1 MAIRN
6 IPVDLDNGTVMIP
19 ADLGS
24 PEPKTRK
31 GVITEYPIVTI
42 RAKPS
47 KHGLAIG
54 YVRADAI
61 VNILDEEYGN
71 PDTFEKYYK
80 IRFGTHQV
88 GYVCARLVR
97 RC

>member
-6 IPVDLDNGTVMIP
+6 IPVNLDNGTVMIP

-24 PEPKTRK
+24 PEPKTKK
-31 GVITEYPIVTI
+31 GVITEYPTVTI

-47 KHGLAIG
+47 KHGIAIG
-54 YVRADAI
+54 YVREDSI
-61 VNILDEEYGN
+61 VNILGEEYGE
-71 PDTFEKYYK
+71 PDTSEKYYK
-80 IRFGTHQV
+80 IQFGTHQT